1 MMRKRGMV
9 RAAAATLAIA
19 GLTIGVRAGAPKDRM
34 IYRDKAAPLDRRVDD
49 LMARLTPEE
58 KVSLLAGATAMTL
71 HAIPRLGVPE
81 VKMTDGP
88 TGVRSPDGKPATVFP
103 VGVALAATWNP
114 DLTRAVGAAIAGEAR
129 GYGASVLLAP
139 TVNIVRT
146 PRWGRNF
153 ESYSEDPLLAG
164 RLALGYV
171 RGVQGGGVGVSVK
184 HFAANNQETNRFV
197 VDSVVGERALR
208 EIYLPAFETVVK
220 QADPWSVMASYNKV
234 NGIYASENRWLLT
247 DLLKKEWGYRGFV
260 VSDWG
265 ATHST
270 VAAANAGLDLEMP
283 GPAKFFG
290 DKLTA
295 AVKAGAVSQTQ
306 LDDNVRRIVRLIV
319 RSGALDGA
327 LPAGEIGGDRH
338 RAVAR
343 AAADEAIVLLK
354 NAGVLPLKPGIR
366 TLAVIGPNA
375 DIARIQGGGSSAVA
389 PFAKL
394 QTPLE
399 AIRAALPAVEV
410 IYAKGVDSEETP
422 PAADPTVFSPAADS
436 GDTGLTASYFATP
449 DLSGTPTRSERATD
463 FTKRIS
469 GNIAGPQATGYAAL
483 RWSGIF
489 RAPASGTYEF
499 SVRGTG
505 SATLAFDG
513 KTILD
518 KATPATPDNR
528 DVIGFPV
535 GRRTVQ
541 LTLEGGK
548 TYPIRLDYRTGQT
561 PYESLS
567 FGVRLPRPD
576 FDAAV
581 AAAKRAD
588 AAVVIAGSASLT
600 EGEGYDRPSIDL
612 PGEQD
617 RLIAAVAAANPSTVV
632 VVNAG
637 AAMTMPWADQVPG
650 ILDMWLPGQEG
661 AAALAAVLTGKVN
674 PSGKLPVTFPMKSAD
689 DPAVLTDAK
698 SNYSEGL
705 LVGYRGYEARGVAPL
720 FAFGHGLSYS
730 SFGYAGLSAPA
741 TVAPGVPVRVRLSLR
756 NTGKAAGKEVVQLY
770 VARTDRS
777 PDEPIKQL
785 GGFAKVALA
794 PGQTRAVG
802 LTLDPRA
809 FAGWDVATHRW
820 VARAGRYQLLV
831 GSASDDIRLKTEI
844 RVTATGAVR

>member
-1 MMRKRGMV
+1 MV
-9 RAAAATLAIA
+9 RVAAATLAMA
-19 GLTIGVRAGAPKDRM
+19 GLTIGVQAGAPKDRM
-34 IYRDKAAPLDRRVDD
+34 IYQDKAAPLDRRVDD
-49 LMARLTPEE
+49 LMARLTLEE

-88 TGVRSPDGKPATVFP
+88 TGVRSPEGKPATVFP

-114 DLTRAVGAAIAGEAR
+114 VLTRAVGAAIAGEAR

-208 EIYLPAFETVVK
+208 EIYLPAFEMVVK

-234 NGIYASENRWLLT
+234 NGTYASENRWLLT
-247 DLLKKEWGYRGFV
+247 DLLKKEWNYRGFV

-290 DKLTA
+290 DKLLA
-295 AVKAGAVSQTQ
+295 AVKAGQVSEAQ
-306 LDDNVRRIVRLIV
+306 LDDNARRIVRLIV

-338 RAVAR
+338 RAIAR

-375 DIARIQGGGSSAVA
+375 DVARIQGGGSSAVV
-389 PFAKL
+389 PFDKL
-394 QTPLE
+394 KTPLE
-399 AIRAALPAVEV
+399 AIRAALPGVQV
-410 IYAKGVDSEETP
+410 IYEKGVDSEETP
-422 PAADPTVFSPAADS
+422 ATADPKLFSPAAGS
-436 GDTGLTASYFATP
+436 NETGLTATYFTSP
-449 DLSGTPTRSERATD
+449 DLSGAPTRTERAAD

-469 GNIAGPQATGYAAL
+469 GNVAGPQAIGYASL
-483 RWSGIF
+483 RWAGVF
-489 RAPASGTYEF
+489 RAPATGTYEF

-505 SATLAFDG
+505 AATLVFDG

-518 KATPATPDNR
+518 KSMPSTPDNR

-535 GRRTVQ
+535 GRRTVRIE
-541 LTLEGGK
+541 LEGGK
-548 TYPIRLDYRTGQT
+548 SYPVHLDYRTGQT
-561 PYESLS
+561 PYEALA

-576 FDAAV
+576 FDAAI

-637 AAMTMPWADQVPG
+637 AAMTMNWADQVPG
-650 ILDMWLPGQEG
+650 IVDMWLPGQEG
-661 AAALAAVLTGKVN
+661 AAALAAVLTGRVN

-720 FAFGHGLSYS
+720 FAFGHGLSYT
-730 SFGYAGLSAPA
+730 SFGYAGLAAPA
-741 TVAPGVPVRVRLSLR
+741 TVAPGVPVEVRLSLR
-756 NTGKAAGKEVVQLY
+756 NTGKIAGKEVVQLY
-770 VARTDRS
+770 VARADRS

-785 GGFAKVALA
+785 KAFAKVELQ
-794 PGQTRAVG
+794 PGETKTVR
-802 LTLDPRA
+802 LNLDARA
-809 FAGWDVATHRW
+809 FAYWDVAMHRW
-820 VARAGRYQLLV
+820 TARAGIYRLLV
-831 GSASDDIRLKTEI
+831 GGGSDDIRLTKNVLMSSGGPVE
-844 RVTATGAVR
+844 